1 MQVFFKE
8 IIYLS
13 LVIWQLLW
21 AHITNVLQKE
31 DAYHTSFKLLIGIDL
46 ATQGTITKQQVP
58 KKNLLANHVRVTPGF
73 TNFLEV
79 LIILPII
86 SI

>member
-1 MQVFFKE
+1 
-8 IIYLS
+8 
-13 LVIWQLLW
+13 
-21 AHITNVLQKE
+21 
-31 DAYHTSFKLLIGIDL
+31 
-46 ATQGTITKQQVP
+46 VP